1 GAIALLRHWRL
12 AEFTERL
19 ELARPVL
26 RKQAGRH
33 VAVKRRERPIAY
45 ARDKSVL
52 HGIDVA
58 IFNVTAVVL
67 VIPEKRRCHIPR
79 SPRARRTLLNRSV
92 FGIDFENTILISR
105 HRIEKSAS
113 PSGKVQIA

>member
-1 GAIALLRHWRL
+1 MRHWRL
-12 AEFTERL
+12 AEFAERL
-19 ELARPVL
+19 GLARPVL
-26 RKQAGRH
+26 RKQAGRD

-45 ARDKSVL
+45 AGDKSVL
-52 HGIDVA
+52 HGIDIA
-58 IFNVTAVVL
+58 IFNMTAIVL
-67 VIPEKRRCHIPR
+67 VISDQMLQKRRCQTPR